1 MVAQC
6 ACYIFR
12 ITLTF
17 VVLTTNLKSIVYIS
31 IILYVCYA
39 LVFSNTW
46 SSNGVTTEILGGG
59 NISCSSTHLTSFCVL
74 TSVVLTSVQGAVVII
89 TALQKSMSH
98 NS

>member
-6 ACYIFR
+6 ACSSFR
-12 ITLTF
+12 ITLSF
-17 VVLTTNLKSIVYIS
+17 VVLTTNLKGIVYTR
-31 IILYVCYA
+31 IIVHVCYV

-59 NISCSSTHLTSFCVL
+59 NILCSSTHLTSF
-74 TSVVLTSVQGAVVII
+74 SVLTSVQGAVVII
-89 TALQKSMSH
+89 TALKTGMSH